1 MEKIQ
6 AVKIRDPIYE
16 ETYTAH
22 IQKNGAAWI
31 GWIPEV
37 PEVKCEE
44 HTREA
49 LLKTLVHE
57 LHEAL
62 EAEQEAWEK
71 RLEKNI
77 KAGHLDYFSEKAVK
91 NFREGKYYEVE
102 KLQELLKND

>member
-6 AVKIRDPIYE
+6 VVEIRDPIYE

-44 HTREA
+44 HTREI

-71 RLEKNI
+71 QFEADV
-77 KAGHLDYFSEKAVK
+77 KAGHLDYLREEAVEDLRAGRC
-91 NFREGKYYEVE
+91 FD
-102 KLQELLKND
+102 L

>member
-1 MEKIQ
+1 MEKIKALEIQ
-6 AVKIRDPIYE
+6 DPIYE

-44 HTREA
+44 HTQEA

-71 RLEKNI
+71 QFEEDV
-77 KAGHLDYFSEKAVK
+77 KAGHLDYLSEKAAA
-91 NFREGKYYEVE
+91 NFRAGRYYEIE
-102 KLQELLKND
+102 KLQELLEE